1 MAERG
6 DLGDVTDVE
15 VRLALPVRQQGSRYA
30 DPNLPAGSHRLP
42 AGVIHEFITHLS
54 YLALVFLGGFD
65 RVQAIWSNHGG
76 GDLFKYDD
84 LDAILMCGHAHGRI
98 RFTCRTWPDAFTVTV
113 RGTNGT
119 VVADIFQPHLH
130 VETPRVGGAKLTPM
144 VNRWVNGKAM
154 LTSSWTLL
162 RDKVMQRTPYE
173 GLIHL
178 LDGTYI
184 AIREGTPPPLGYR
197 EIDSTIELVDAL
209 LQEAPR

>member
-1 MAERG
+1 
-6 DLGDVTDVE
+6 
-15 VRLALPVRQQGSRYA
+15 
-30 DPNLPAGSHRLP
+30 
-42 AGVIHEFITHLS
+42 
-54 YLALVFLGGFD
+54 
-65 RVQAIWSNHGG
+65 
-76 GDLFKYDD
+76 
-84 LDAILMCGHAHGRI
+84 
-98 RFTCRTWPDAFTVTV
+98 
-113 RGTNGT
+113 
-119 VVADIFQPHLH
+119 
-130 VETPRVGGAKLTPM
+130 M

-178 LDGTYI
+178 LDGTYS